1 MNQPSK
7 KVAIIDFVVINNKV
21 MSAAAG
27 ITRKGAATLYN
38 KGFFPK
44 KGGTVTAYSSFGQIA
59 KKSKLYKSQ
68 KIVED
73 ELIDIRIPEEV
84 E

>member
-1 MNQPSK
+1 MTHPNK
-7 KVAIIDFVVINNKV
+7 KPAIIDLVVINNKV
-21 MSAAAG
+21 MSAAPG
-27 ITRKGAATLYN
+27 VTRKGAAALYN

-44 KGGTVTAYSSFGQIA
+44 KGGTVTTYSSFGQIA

-73 ELIDIRIPEEV
+73 ELVDIKIPEKV
-84 E
+84 K